1 MADQKKLVAEI
12 TSMDE
17 DFTQWYT
24 DVCTK
29 AELIG
34 YSHIKGFTIFKPAKK
49 MVYWGKAY

>member
-24 DVCTK
+24 DGCTK
-29 AELIG
+29 AERIG
-34 YSHIKGFTIFKPAKK
+34 
-49 MVYWGKAY
+49 

>member
-1 MADQKKLVAEI
+1 MRRRSGNIEEKEENNMADQKKLVAEI

-29 AELIG
+29 AELVD
-34 YSHIKGFTIFKPAKK
+34 YSN
-49 MVYWGKAY
+49 VN